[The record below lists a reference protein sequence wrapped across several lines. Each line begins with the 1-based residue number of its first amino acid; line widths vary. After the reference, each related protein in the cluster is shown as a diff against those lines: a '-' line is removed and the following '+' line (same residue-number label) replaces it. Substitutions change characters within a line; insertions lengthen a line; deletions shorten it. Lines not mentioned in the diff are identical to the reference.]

1 MVSSRRSGDS
11 SVARTSTIGRLIHF
25 DFVNTLAA
33 AGLVLFAGYAIQRRV
48 GLLSRH
54 NIPAPV
60 VGGLL
65 VAIAVTGLRAAG
77 YDAVRFDKTLEPPLM
92 IAFFTSIG
100 FGASVPLLRAGGPA
114 VALFLALSTA
124 VAVLQNLVGA
134 GVAWGLGV
142 PPLLGVLAG
151 SVTLTGGP
159 ATGLAFAPQFEEAG
173 VTGAAALA
181 VAAAMVGIVSGGMV
195 GGPIG
200 TRLLTRTGLRP
211 SARGAATDA
220 AAGGSAGDLILS
232 REAQD
237 APPPVVAGDDPGA
250 HAILKGV
257 VSLLAAMALGAW
269 ISAWKL
275 AASQRLG
282 AWVAALVL
290 VLAVLALA
298 FVPRLARTPRL
309 LGLPRFVWA
318 TLAVAAAVLLVFKA
332 SALTLPAYIGAML
345 AAAALRNLDDV
356 TGWIRLPHRLLDDLG
371 NAALA
376 LFIAMALMTLKLWEI
391 ANLALPLAVILLVQ
405 VTLVA
410 LVALYLVAPVMG
422 RDYDAAVM
430 ASGFVGFMLGT
441 TANAMANMGVLVE
454 KYGPAPRAYLVV
466 PMVGAFFID
475 FTNAIIIT
483 AFLNLWK

>member
-1 MVSSRRSGDS
+1 MQ
-11 SVARTSTIGRLIHF
+11 L

-77 YDAVRFDKTLEPPLM
+77 HDAVRFDTTLQAPLM

-100 FGASVPLLRAGGPA
+100 FGASLPLLRAGGPA

-134 GVAWGLGV
+134 GVAAALGV

-159 ATGLAFAPQFEEAG
+159 ATGLAFAPLFESAG
-173 VTGAAALA
+173 VTGAASLA
-181 VAAAMVGIVSGGMV
+181 VAAAMVGIVVGGIV

-200 TRLLTRTGLRP
+200 TWLIERAGLRP
-211 SARGAATDA
+211 ATRQPAPPPPAAEV
-220 AAGGSAGDLILS
+220 SAGDLVLS
-232 REAQD
+232 REPAD
-237 APPPVVAGDDPGA
+237 PLPPAVAGDDPGA

-257 VSLLAAMALGAW
+257 VSLLAAMAVGSWLSAGFTALG
-269 ISAWKL
+269 
-275 AASQRLG
+275 
-282 AWVAALVL
+282 V
-290 VLAVLALA
+290 
-298 FVPRLARTPRL
+298 
-309 LGLPRFVWA
+309 
-318 TLAVAAAVLLVFKA
+318 
-332 SALTLPAYIGAML
+332 TLPAYIGAML

-391 ANLALPLAVILLVQ
+391 ANLALPLAVILAAQ
-405 VTLVA
+405 VALVA
-410 LVALYLVAPVMG
+410 LVAAWLVFRVMG
-422 RDYDAAVM
+422 KDYDAAVM

-483 AFLNLWK
+483 AFLNLLR

>member
-1 MVSSRRSGDS
+1 M
-11 SVARTSTIGRLIHF
+11 IQL
-25 DFVNTLAA
+25 DFVGTLAA

-48 GLLSRH
+48 YVLSRH

-60 VGGLL
+60 IGGLV
-65 VAIAVTGLRAAG
+65 VALLLTALRALG
-77 YDAVRFDKTLEPPLM
+77 QEAVRFDTTLQPPLM

-114 VALFLALSTA
+114 VAVFLALSTA

-134 GVAWGLGV
+134 GVAAALGV

-159 ATGLAFAPQFEEAG
+159 ATGLAFAPLFEQAG
-173 VTGAAALA
+173 VTGAASLA
-181 VAAAMVGIVSGGMV
+181 VAAAMVGIVSGGIV

-200 TRLLTRTGLRP
+200 TRLIERAGLRP
-211 SARGAATDA
+211 APRGNAPSPPANLA
-220 AAGGSAGDLILS
+220 AGDLVLS
-232 REAQD
+232 REPAD
-237 APPPVVAGDDPGA
+237 PAPATVAGEDPGA
-250 HAILKGV
+250 QAILKGV
-257 VSLLAAMALGAW
+257 VSLLAAMAVGSW
-269 ISAWKL
+269 ISAGFT
-275 AASQRLG
+275 ALG
-282 AWVAALVL
+282 V
-290 VLAVLALA
+290 
-298 FVPRLARTPRL
+298 
-309 LGLPRFVWA
+309 
-318 TLAVAAAVLLVFKA
+318 
-332 SALTLPAYIGAML
+332 TLPAYIGAML

-356 TGWIRLPHRLLDDLG
+356 TSWIRLPHRLLDDLG

-391 ANLALPLAVILLVQ
+391 ANLALPLAVILLAQ
-405 VTLVA
+405 VA
-410 LVALYLVAPVMG
+410 LVALVSLYLVARLMG
-422 RDYDAAVM
+422 KDYDAAVM
-430 ASGFVGFMLGT
+430 SSGFVGFMLGT

-483 AFLNLWK
+483 AFLNVFR

>member
-1 MVSSRRSGDS
+1 M
-11 SVARTSTIGRLIHF
+11 IHL
-25 DFVNTLAA
+25 DFVGTLAA
-33 AGLVLFAGYAIQRRV
+33 AGLVLFAGYGIQRRV
-48 GLLSRH
+48 SVLSRH

-60 VGGLL
+60 IGGLL
-65 VAIAVTGLRAAG
+65 VAVVVTALRAAG
-77 YDAVRFDKTLEPPLM
+77 HEAVRFDTTLQLPLM

-114 VALFLALSTA
+114 VAVFLALSTA

-134 GVAWGLGV
+134 LVAAALGV

-159 ATGLAFAPQFEEAG
+159 ATGLAFAPLFEQAG
-173 VTGAAALA
+173 VTGAASLA
-181 VAAAMVGIVSGGMV
+181 VAAAMVGIVAGGIV

-200 TRLLTRTGLRP
+200 TRLIERAGLRP
-211 SARGAATDA
+211 AARASAPVPPPDTT
-220 AAGGSAGDLILS
+220 AGDLVLS
-232 REAQD
+232 REPAD
-237 APPPVVAGDDPGA
+237 PTPAPAAADDPGA
-250 HAILKGV
+250 HAILKGL
-257 VSLLAAMALGAW
+257 VSLLAAMAVGSW
-269 ISAWKL
+269 ISAGFT
-275 AASQRLG
+275 ALG
-282 AWVAALVL
+282 V
-290 VLAVLALA
+290 
-298 FVPRLARTPRL
+298 
-309 LGLPRFVWA
+309 
-318 TLAVAAAVLLVFKA
+318 
-332 SALTLPAYIGAML
+332 TLPAYIGAML

-410 LVALYLVAPVMG
+410 LVSLYLVARVMG

-430 ASGFVGFMLGT
+430 SSGFVGFMLGT

-483 AFLNLWK
+483 AFLNLWR

>member
-1 MVSSRRSGDS
+1 
-11 SVARTSTIGRLIHF
+11 LIEL
-25 DFVNTLAA
+25 DLVGTLAA

-48 GLLSRH
+48 PLLSRH

-60 VGGLL
+60 VGGLI
-65 VAIAVTGLRAAG
+65 VALAITALRAAG
-77 YDAVRFDKTLEPPLM
+77 REAVRFDTTLQPPLM

-114 VALFLALSTA
+114 VAVFLGLATA
-124 VAVLQNLVGA
+124 VAVLQNLMGA
-134 GVAWGLGV
+134 GVAAAIGV

-159 ATGLAFAPQFEEAG
+159 ATGLAFAPLFEQAG
-173 VTGAAALA
+173 VTGAASLA
-181 VAAAMVGIVSGGMV
+181 VASGMVGIVCGGII

-200 TRLLTRTGLRP
+200 TRLIERYRMRP
-211 SARGAATDA
+211 ASRLSGEAHPRESA
-220 AAGGSAGDLILS
+220 SDLVLS
-232 REAQD
+232 HEPAD
-237 APPPVVAGDDPGA
+237 PVPPAVAGEDPGA
-250 HAILKGV
+250 QALLKGV
-257 VSLLAAMALGAW
+257 VCLLAAMALGAW
-269 ISAWKL
+269 IGK
-275 AASQRLG
+275 G
-282 AWVAALVL
+282 FAAL
-290 VLAVLALA
+290 
-298 FVPRLARTPRL
+298 
-309 LGLPRFVWA
+309 G
-318 TLAVAAAVLLVFKA
+318 
-332 SALTLPAYIGAML
+332 LTLPAYIGAML

-391 ANLALPLAVILLVQ
+391 ANLALPLAVILAAQ

-410 LVALYLVAPVMG
+410 VVAYLLVARLMG

-441 TANAMANMGVLVE
+441 TANAMANMGALTE
-454 KYGPAPRAYLVV
+454 RYGPAPRAYLVV

-475 FTNAIIIT
+475 FTNALIIV
-483 AFLNLWK
+483 AFVYLWK